1 MRLTEL
7 LNPSAVTLKL
17 KAREKRAA
25 IDELVQLLESA
36 HGLNSQGEVL
46 DRVLR
51 REAMMST
58 GIGYGVAI
66 PHGKARA
73 ADSMV
78 AACAVSP
85 EGVDFAS
92 EDGQPVYLLVLFVSP
107 ENATTQGSFTPF
119 RSAQVST
126 AGCNRSRGSAAAR
139 YAAHVCQLIRER
151 TAIERRGA
159 SQPADSVKTQIL
171 FAKIWH
177 KCFGDLNPPI
187 RFQIVLQQ
195 RSQDTGHRQG
205 RTVQRVDEFRFSGFL

>member
-17 KAREKRAA
+17 KAREKREA
-25 IDELVQLLESA
+25 IVELVQLLETA

-73 ADSMV
+73 ADRMV

-107 ENATTQGSFTPF
+107 ENATAQHVRALANLSRLLKEETVRRALRDAPSVDAFLATLL
-119 RSAQVST
+119 SAEGV
-126 AGCNRSRGSAAAR
+126 
-139 YAAHVCQLIRER
+139 YI
-151 TAIERRGA
+151 
-159 SQPADSVKTQIL
+159 P
-171 FAKIWH
+171 
-177 KCFGDLNPPI
+177 
-187 RFQIVLQQ
+187 
-195 RSQDTGHRQG
+195 
-205 RTVQRVDEFRFSGFL
+205 